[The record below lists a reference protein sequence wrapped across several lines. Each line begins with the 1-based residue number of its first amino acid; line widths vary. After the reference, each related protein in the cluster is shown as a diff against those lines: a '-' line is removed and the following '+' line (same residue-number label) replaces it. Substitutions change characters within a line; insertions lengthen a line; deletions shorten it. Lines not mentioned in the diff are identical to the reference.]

1 MSAEARAL
9 LLIGTM
15 GSGKT
20 TVMLEVGRL
29 LSERGEPHALVD
41 LDWLAWVEP
50 PAASSLRVRDMLVA
64 NLAAVAATFRLGGIR
79 QLVLARHVT
88 QAQELAAIEA
98 AVGQVELT
106 VVRLEAPE
114 ALIESRIRARDT
126 GRELEEHLAELGA
139 GATPEFPYR
148 SVANDGKPPAEVADE
163 VLRAAGWH

>member
-29 LSERGEPHALVD
+29 LSDRGEAHALVD

-50 PAASSLRVRDMLVA
+50 PTASSLRVRDMLVA
-64 NLAAVAATFRLGGIR
+64 NLAAVAATFRLGGIHE
-79 QLVLARHVT
+79 LVLARHVT

-98 AVGQVELT
+98 AVAHAELA

-114 ALIESRIRARDT
+114 ALIEARIRARDT
-126 GRELEEHLAELGA
+126 GRELEEHLAALGA
-139 GATPEFPYR
+139 EATPEFPYR
-148 SVANDGKPPAEVADE
+148 SVANDGRPPAEVARE
-163 VLRAAGWH
+163 VLRAAGWE